1 VSFADPPPPVRL
13 VARRIACQNTK
24 LRVYFDHIAEGDRQV
39 VDFAVVTSL
48 IEPQGPIVQT
58 GVTVMPVDKEGRVGL
73 QRVWRHPMGAWTWEA
88 PRGFIDDQE
97 SASVAAA
104 RELQEEA
111 GLCCAPESL
120 IALGSSMPE
129 AGIIRA
135 RNALFVAPD
144 CTQAA
149 RSDDDIGLGGLHWL
163 ALEDA
168 LAMAD
173 GSEIEDSTTLAV
185 LYRFARRGNAR

>member
-1 VSFADPPPPVRL
+1 VSFADRPPPVRL

-39 VDFAVVTSL
+39 IDYAVVTSI
-48 IEPQGPIVQT
+48 IEPQGPIVET

-73 QRVWRHPMGAWTWEA
+73 QRVWRHPIGAWTWEA
-88 PRGFIDDQE
+88 PRGFIDDRE
-97 SASVAAA
+97 SARAAA
-104 RELQEEA
+104 SRELQEEA

-120 IALGSSMPE
+120 IALGSSTPE

-135 RNALFVAPD
+135 RNALFAAAHCTPAP
-144 CTQAA
+144 
-149 RSDDDIGLGGLHWL
+149 RSDDDMGLGSLHWF

-173 GSEIEDSTTLAV
+173 ASEIEDSTTLAV